1 MSARSALLTLLIAA
15 AMPGLAGS
23 GPAAAQCRLCDTPT
37 TARTEAASGE
47 DIRLE
52 IETSLSFD
60 RLILNGAGAG
70 TALIRPDGSTSAQGA
85 VSDIGPRAMVGS
97 AVVHGQP
104 GRAVR
109 IELPRRILLHSIN
122 GGQISFDD
130 VASDLPSIPRLD
142 ASGTLSFRFGGRLT
156 ITGDADGEFR
166 GDLPITVE
174 YL

>member
-1 MSARSALLTLLIAA
+1 MVGRSLLLRLSIAA
-15 AMPGLAGS
+15 AIPALAS
-23 GPAAAQCRLCDTPT
+23 SVPAAAQCRLCDAPT
-37 TARTEAASGE
+37 TARDEAASGQ

-60 RLILNGAGAG
+60 RLILYGAGAG

-85 VSDIGPRAMVGS
+85 VSDVGPRAMVGK

-109 IELPRRILLHSIN
+109 VELPRRILLHSIS

-130 VASDLPSIPRLD
+130 VVSDLPSMPRLD
-142 ASGTLSFRFGGRLT
+142 HSGTLSFRFGGRLRV
-156 ITGDADGEFR
+156 TGDADGEYR